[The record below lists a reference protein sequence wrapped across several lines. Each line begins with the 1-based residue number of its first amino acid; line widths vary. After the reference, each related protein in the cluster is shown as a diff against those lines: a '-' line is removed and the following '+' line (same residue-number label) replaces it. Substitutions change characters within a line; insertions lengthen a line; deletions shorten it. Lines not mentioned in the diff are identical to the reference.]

1 MTAAVL
7 YWRAGGP
14 STSVGSSPTLSGSPT
29 SVPTQISEP
38 VPTFTP
44 MPVTSP
50 TAPNAL
56 LDVPAS
62 IRTNVPLPAGAQVDT
77 FRLVADSDWLV
88 TGITFPDSPTTETL
102 YAANLRTGA
111 LREIR
116 NASAF
121 NSVPLEI
128 TVAGSRA
135 AWADVTCESSWPSP
149 TPTEQAH
156 PLPQVQCSSWRV
168 VLADLDTGASSVV
181 AHGTNPEM
189 VNDPMAQDTPVPV
202 VPTVALG
209 DDLLAYTTGD
219 LTHDIKPNLLTLS
232 SGATRTLP
240 LSGPLEEM
248 RWAGQDLAWVED
260 VGPQAA
266 GTGPDAGA
274 YANPY
279 YLGSR
284 LMVLQNGASARSIAD
299 GAYWLAADSGE
310 IAWAVGGADIWTAT
324 SPGLAACSGWVF
336 VGLWR
341 AFRLGRLAS
350 VDRNLATA
358 ALPGPPAW
366 RLRAAC
372 CPRWGGTFGRL
383 AHLRFRA
390 GAADGLCGD
399 PDEARRRPAV

>member
-1 MTAAVL
+1 
-7 YWRAGGP
+7 
-14 STSVGSSPTLSGSPT
+14 
-29 SVPTQISEP
+29 
-38 VPTFTP
+38 

-62 IRTNVPLPAGAQVDT
+62 VRTNVPLPAGAQVDT

-88 TGITFPDSPTTETL
+88 MGITFPDSPTTEAL

-116 NASAF
+116 DASAF
-121 NSVPLEI
+121 NSVPLDI

-149 TPTEQAH
+149 MPTEQAH
-156 PLPQVQCSSWRV
+156 PLPRVQCSSWRV
-168 VLADLDTGASSVV
+168 VLADLDTGASRVV

-209 DDLLAYTTGD
+209 DDVLAYTTGD
-219 LTHDIKPNLLTLS
+219 LTHDIKLNLLTLS

-260 VGPQAA
+260 VGLQAA

-279 YLGSR
+279 YLGSQ

-299 GAYWLAADSGE
+299 GAYWLSADSGE

-324 SPGLAACSGWVF
+324 SPGWQPVQAGHSSDFGGPSVSGGWLAWTETWQQQLFLV
-336 VGLWR
+336 
-341 AFRLGRLAS
+341 
-350 VDRNLATA
+350 
-358 ALPGPPAW
+358 
-366 RLRAAC
+366 
-372 CPRWGGTFGRL
+372 
-383 AHLRFRA
+383 
-390 GAADGLCGD
+390 
-399 PDEARRRPAV
+399 RRPGDSAQLVVPDGVALSGGWLIFGSQPGQPTGYVLIPTKLDVVRLSDLK